1 VRLEVFLGDDA
12 SSVRLMDAVF
22 QDRFFLAAT
31 ENRAQPDSNGR
42 LGNSILWFGGR
53 GLSGS
58 VQPQCMGHAV
68 EPLPEF
74 FAAARPGCGGYN
86 VFTLGCDMDAPTDTK
101 KTSANSVS
109 QIVGFTFRYGCA
121 IVVAF
126 LVSAFI
132 MLVGSIVFGVGVVP
146 FLAGSNLFVSFVVG
160 YAAALAGVL
169 LGSLCLGHHDR
180 RLASVALL
188 ILGLG
193 YYLAWY
199 DGWKSQAPWIYG
211 GRIASHPLLLP
222 LVLGA
227 ASAVLATVFAHR
239 RRGNQVASP
248 NGGPAAQA
256 GDSGATEGPPS
267 VS

>member
-1 VRLEVFLGDDA
+1 MTVMFHCDITG
-12 SSVRLMDAVF
+12 
-22 QDRFFLAAT
+22 
-31 ENRAQPDSNGR
+31 
-42 LGNSILWFGGR
+42 
-53 GLSGS
+53 
-58 VQPQCMGHAV
+58 
-68 EPLPEF
+68 
-74 FAAARPGCGGYN
+74 AARVSFC
-86 VFTLGCDMDAPTDTK
+86 VRCDMDAPTDTN

-146 FLAGSNLFVSFVVG
+146 FLAGSNLFVSCIVG

-169 LGSLCLGHHDR
+169 LGSLCVGHHDR

-199 DGWKSQAPWIYG
+199 DGWKSQAPGIYG

-227 ASAVLATVFAHR
+227 ASAVLANVLAHR
-239 RRGNQVASP
+239 RRANEGASP
-248 NGGPAAQA
+248 SGGPAELP
-256 GDSGATEGPPS
+256 GNTGVGSGPPS